1 MRQRS
6 SAIHRSVSAAR
17 AGTTLLGL
25 LVLGLAATACE
36 PYRASCYPSVDADG
50 DGYRVPQLDRLI
62 ETSFVYCMGE
72 WFSGVDEWKSDC
84 DDTDPAVHRGA
95 PEHCF
100 DGIDN
105 NCIQGIDREDPEC
118 ARYLS
123 TPRQRIAP

>member
-1 MRQRS
+1 MGSGQQWVGFEGVVR
-6 SAIHRSVSAAR
+6 
-17 AGTTLLGL
+17 
-25 LVLGLAATACE
+25 C
-36 PYRASCYPSVDADG
+36 P
-50 DGYRVPQLDRLI
+50 DGYLESDRR
-62 ETSFVYCMGE
+62 YQ
-72 WFSGVDEWKSDC
+72 WDC

-123 TPRQRIAP
+123 TPRQRSAP